1 MNTQTSVT
9 SNRRSFLKGILAAGV
24 APMVLPSGLLG
35 SDAPSNK
42 ITLGFIGVGWQGVDL
57 NLNSFLAEDDCVC
70 MTVCDAY
77 MSRAKAAKKLVDKQ
91 YGNEDCKA
99 VQDFREI
106 IEDPKIDAVVISTP
120 DHWHTTMSLMAL
132 EAGKH
137 VFCEKPTYSI
147 GEGRVLADAVKKS
160 GKVFSTGLEDR
171 SLIHY
176 HRMVEWVRNG
186 AIGDLH
192 HMDVGVPEGAI
203 HEYEEEEKVPDD
215 LNWKLWL
222 GPAPYHPYTATRT
235 KPMHWRYIR
244 DYSTGIIT
252 DWGAHLV
259 DTAQYAANDPHE
271 CAIEV
276 KGTAEPA
283 PEKAQSNIP
292 ANYDLHYR
300 YSNGITMQ
308 LHNVSKEE
316 GLGANVYVRFYGS
329 KGWVSVTG
337 WRGQFGASDESL
349 LRKKYPPKSNKLPP
363 LPARE
368 HPNFL
373 ACIRSG
379 DEPTYSA
386 ETLHQLSTTLHMG
399 VIAADLGRGLTWDPK
414 KERFKND
421 KEANSKLTVKLH
433 DDWKRA

>member
-1 MNTQTSVT
+1 MNPIYS
-9 SNRRSFLKGILAAGV
+9 SDRRSFLKTMLVAGV
-24 APMVLPSGLLG
+24 APLVLPSGLLG
-35 SDAPSNK
+35 QNAPSNK

-70 MTVCDAY
+70 SVVCDVY
-77 MSRAKAAKKLVDKQ
+77 MGRATAAKKLVDDA
-91 YGNEDCKA
+91 YGNNDCRA
-99 VQDFREI
+99 VQDFRDVI
-106 IEDPKIDAVVISTP
+106 DDPTIDGVVISTP

-132 EAGKH
+132 KAGKH
-137 VFCEKPTYSI
+137 VFCEKPTFTI
-147 GEGRVLADAVKKS
+147 GEGRTLVNAVKKS
-160 GKVFSTGLEDR
+160 GLVFQTGLEDR

-203 HEYEEEEKVPDD
+203 HPWEEEHAVPDD
-215 LNWKLWL
+215 LDWKLWL

-235 KPMHWRYIR
+235 EPMHWRYIR

-252 DWGAHLV
+252 DWGCHLV
-259 DTAQYAANDPHE
+259 DTAQFAANDPHQ
-271 CAIEV
+271 CALEV
-276 KGTAEPA
+276 KGTAVPIL
-283 PEKAQSNIP
+283 EKAQSNIP

-300 YSNGITMQ
+300 YSNGVTMQ

-316 GLGANVYVRFYGS
+316 GLGKNVYIRFYGS

-337 WRGQFGASDESL
+337 WRGQFDASDSKI
-349 LRKKYPPKSNKLPP
+349 LRKKYAPGKSKHYP
-363 LPARE
+363 LPDRE

-373 ACIRSG
+373 ASIRTG
-379 DEPTYSA
+379 AQPTYPA
-386 ETLHQLSTTLHMG
+386 ETLHRLSTTLHMG
-399 VIAADLGRGLTWDPK
+399 VIAADLERIVTWDPR

-421 KEANSKLTVKLH
+421 KEANSKLTVEQNE
-433 DDWKRA
+433 DWKLG

>member
-1 MNTQTSVT
+1 MSIAD
-9 SNRRSFLKGILAAGV
+9 SSSRRSFLKSMLAAGT
-24 APMVLPSGLLG
+24 APLVLPSALSG

-42 ITLGFIGVGWQGVDL
+42 VTLGFIGVGWQGVDL
-57 NLNSFLAEDDCVC
+57 NLKSFLTEEDCIC
-70 MTVCDAY
+70 LTVCDAY
-77 MSRAKAAKKLVDKQ
+77 MSRAESAKKLVDDA
-91 YGNEDCKA
+91 YGNSDCQA

-106 IEDPKIDAVVISTP
+106 IDDPAIDAVVISTP

-137 VFCEKPTYSI
+137 VFCEKPTFSI
-147 GEGRVLADAVKKS
+147 AEGRVLAEAVKKS
-160 GKVFSTGLEDR
+160 GKVFATGLEDR

-203 HEYEEEEKVPDD
+203 HPYEEEESVPDD

-235 KPMHWRYIR
+235 EPMHWRYIR

-252 DWGAHLV
+252 DWGTHLV
-259 DTAQYAANDPHE
+259 DTAQFAANDPHE

-276 KGTAEPA
+276 KGTAELP

-292 ANYDLHYR
+292 ASYDLHYR
-300 YSNGITMQ
+300 YSNGVTMQ

-316 GLGANVYVRFYGS
+316 GLGKNVYVRFYGS

-337 WRGQFGASDESL
+337 WRGQFGTSDDSI
-349 LRKKYPPKSNKLPP
+349 LREKYSAESNKHYP

-373 ACIRSG
+373 ASIRSG
-379 DEPTYSA
+379 EEPTYSA

-399 VIAADLGRGLTWDPK
+399 VIAADLGRGLKWNPK
-414 KERFKND
+414 KERFVND
-421 KEANSKLTVKLH
+421 KEANNLLTVKTH
-433 DDWKRA
+433 NDWMSA